1 MTSSPASLGACLW
14 TDGATYSALRLRQ
27 FWGGTKVFDQGTVSA
42 VSPAGGVYAG
52 AYPSPEA
59 MMVTAPVSG
68 LTVNVSAGYCS
79 VPNSV
84 SGDGTYIFGLMAS
97 GSLVVATASGA
108 NPRIDLVCANV
119 QDTGSG
125 AFAQV
130 EILTGTAT
138 TGATLTNLT
147 GAPALP
153 SSSTSSS
160 IALAYVLVPTS
171 AANIVSGDIGD
182 HRTFVAPPGCV
193 PPISAATAAPAV
205 PATQIMYNAGTGTL
219 VQGTGTAGTVGSL
232 GFTGVGGY
240 QVINTSTG
248 GEGQSPGTPS
258 SDPWGI
264 GTGEIGGHGGGKGGG
279 ANDTDGIY
287 STQMSVT
294 FTADGTSDYEVFYK
308 WQLCMTAQA
317 FAGVTDTQTNC
328 GVTLGIFLDGSHVD
342 SVSLMCADDP
352 LGTSGG
358 GSASWYTSATL
369 GTTPNAGPHTAE
381 LAVLTSST
389 YSATGPVS
397 GVFIGDVN
405 DSGGTI
411 FGAGST
417 YLNALVAENAALR
430 VIQVP
435 VA

>member
-1 MTSSPASLGACLW
+1 MTSSPVSLNAPGFC
-14 TDGATYSALRLRQ
+14 DGATYNSLHLRQ
-27 FWGGTKVFDQGTVSA
+27 FWCGTKTYDHGTVSA
-42 VSPAGGVYAG
+42 VLPAGGVYPG
-52 AYPSPEA
+52 SYPSPQE
-59 MMVTAPVSG
+59 MQVTLPGSG
-68 LTVNVSAGYCS
+68 LTVNVGAGYCC

-84 SGDGTYIFGLMAS
+84 TGNGAYIFGLMAS
-97 GSLVVATASGA
+97 ISLTVAAASGS
-108 NPRIDLVCANV
+108 NPRVDLICANV

-138 TGATLTNLT
+138 TGATLSNLS

-153 SSSTSSS
+153 SGSTSSS
-160 IALAYVLVPTS
+160 IALAYILVPTS
-171 AANIVSGDIGD
+171 ATTPSAVSDV
-182 HRTFVAPPGCV
+182 RTYVTPPGCV
-193 PPISAATAAPAV
+193 PPIASAAAALAV
-205 PATQIMYNAGTGTL
+205 PATQIMYDSGTGTL
-219 VQGTGTAGTVGSL
+219 VQGTGTAGSVASM
-232 GFTGVGGY
+232 GFTGTGGY
-240 QVINTSTG
+240 EIINTSTG
-248 GEGQSPGTPS
+248 GEGSSPGTPS

-264 GTGEIGGHGGGKGGG
+264 GTGEIGGAGGFHKGFG
-279 ANDTDGIY
+279 NDTDGIF

-294 FTADGTSDYEVFYK
+294 WTADGTSDYEVFYK
-308 WQLCMTAQA
+308 WQLVMTAQA
-317 FAGVTDTQTNC
+317 FAAVSDTQTNC

-369 GTTPNAGPHTAE
+369 GTTPNAGRHTVQ
-381 LAVLTSST
+381 LAVETSNT
-389 YSATGPVS
+389 YSSTGPVS

-411 FGAGST
+411 FGAASP
-417 YLNALVAENAALR
+417 YLSALVAENCVLR
-430 VIQVP
+430 VMQVP

>member
-1 MTSSPASLGACLW
+1 LTSSPVSVGAPFW
-14 TDGATYSALRLRQ
+14 TDGATYNSLHLRQ
-27 FWGGTKVFDQGTVSA
+27 FWGGTKVFDHGTVSA
-42 VSPAGGVYAG
+42 VLPAGGVFPA
-52 AYPSPEA
+52 AYPTPES
-59 MMVTAPVSG
+59 MMVTLPGSG
-68 LTVNVSAGYCS
+68 LTVNVQAGYCC

-84 SGDGTYIFGLMAS
+84 SGSGAYIFGLMAS
-97 GSLVVATASGA
+97 GSLTVATASGS
-108 NPRIDLVCANV
+108 NPRVDLVCANV

-125 AFAQV
+125 AFAQA

-138 TGATLTNLT
+138 SGATLTNLT

-153 SSSTSSS
+153 SGSTSSS

-171 AANIVSGDIGD
+171 ATTPSAVSDV
-182 HRTFVAPPGCV
+182 RTFVVPPGCV

-264 GTGEIGGHGGGKGGG
+264 GTGEIGGAGGFHKGFG
-279 ANDTDGIY
+279 NDTDGIY